1 MDSNTGGN
9 DRVNVGNFVPDA
21 RRGNNKDD
29 ELGEVGDFDKDGAGF
44 GKGTMPGV
52 GQGAEIYAYNYPS
65 QGVGAG
71 IEVPQ

>member
-1 MDSNTGGN
+1 MERGGN

-44 GKGTMPGV
+44 GKGTMR
-52 GQGAEIYAYNYPS
+52 S
-65 QGVGAG
+65 WTRC
-71 IEVPQ
+71 